1 MDIDL
6 DLLVENTMDVET
18 TGAGEAD
25 ALREEL
31 SKVRRSLQARTSE
44 LAQARSSL
52 SLMFATLDS
61 TEDGM
66 MAVQFTDGAL
76 YYNIAFV
83 EMWGI
88 PEDTLADLTE
98 EELIALQAGQVKDP
112 EELLSQSSG
121 FNAQDENMC
130 VIELKDGRVFER
142 HVRPQIVHGR
152 TVGRVVSYRDITQ
165 RVQFEQKMLFNHTVV
180 EGSGPMLWLDRGG
193 SDQVI
198 YANRAACDA
207 LGYAIEEI
215 IGTTIYQI
223 DVHASL
229 EAVAPLDKIMRT
241 TGKPVHYQTHYRRKD
256 GAQLSVD
263 VTMSLAQDGDRAVY
277 ITSFKDVTEQKNQAR
292 EKKRQQA
299 LMAALINSIP
309 DIIVYKDP
317 HGVFLGCNEAF
328 SALAGTPASQVPG
341 RTVRDLFTPERADV
355 ILARD
360 AEVLRTQEKVCIEE
374 WVTYPD
380 GTRVL
385 LDTVR
390 SPLRDQNGQL
400 LGILSI
406 ARNITERKAAEDEV
420 LRAKELAEEAT
431 RMKSDF
437 LANMSHEIR
446 TPMNAIIG
454 MSHLALKTEMTPR
467 QRDYIGKVQSSAQH
481 LLGIINDILDFSKV
495 EAGKMT
501 IEQTDFELEKLLDNV
516 AGLITDKSHSKGLEL
531 VFDVAADVPQFLVGD
546 SLRLGQIL
554 INYANNAVKYT
565 EAGEIAISVRVQE
578 RTASQALLH
587 FAVKDT
593 GIGLTPEQVSRLFQ
607 SFQQADSSTTRKYG
621 GTGLGLAISKNLA
634 ELMGGQVGVESS
646 FGHGSTFWFTVRVGI
661 GESKAHDRL
670 PVPDL
675 RGRRALVV
683 DDNAMARMVM
693 VEMLSSMTFT
703 VTEAASGEA
712 AIAAVRDAAARG
724 EDFDIVYLDWRM
736 PTMDGI
742 ETARQLKTLR
752 LDKAPFI
759 VMATAHGREEVLKE
773 AHSVGIED
781 VLVKPV
787 NASVLFDTTMGALSG
802 EREQQPREAV
812 APAVAAPSKEMS
824 AIQGARIL
832 LVEDNDINQLVAG
845 EILRDAGFLV
855 EIACNGQIALD
866 KIAAAPYD
874 LVLMDMQMPVMD
886 GVTATVEIRRQERF
900 ASLPIVAMTANA
912 MQTDRDR
919 CLESGMNDFLVK
931 PINPEALFAMLARWI
946 KPGKTAQPAAARAAH
961 AASPGVA
968 AEGIGAIA
976 GLDIP
981 TGLTRMMG
989 KKPLYLAMLRRFAD
1003 GQGGCGAGVRAAL
1016 DAGDWATAERL
1027 AHTAK
1032 GVGGNIGAMD
1042 LPLHAAELETALRE
1056 RRPRADV
1063 EPRLELFTATL
1074 DGLIQAIEAGL
1085 AALASGDA
1093 AAPGASPAG
1102 SSPVVKT

>member
-6 DLLVENTMDVET
+6 DLLAENTMDMDT
-18 TGAGEAD
+18 PGAGEAG

-31 SKVRRSLQARTSE
+31 AKLRRSLQARTAE

-52 SLMFATLDS
+52 SLMFATLDAA
-61 TEDGM
+61 EDGM
-66 MAVQFTDGAL
+66 MAVQFADGAL

-88 PEDTLADLTE
+88 PEDALADLTE
-98 EELIALQAGQVKDP
+98 EELTVLQAGQVRNP
-112 EELLSQSSG
+112 EELLSHASS
-121 FNAQDENMC
+121 FDADEEGLSI
-130 VIELKDGRVFER
+130 IELKDGRVFER
-142 HVRPQIVHGR
+142 HVRPQVVHGR
-152 TVGRVVSYRDITQ
+152 TVGRVASYRDITE
-165 RVQFEQKMLFNHTVV
+165 RVHFEQKMMFNHAVV

-193 SDQVI
+193 SDRVV

-207 LGYAIEEI
+207 LGYTVEEI
-215 IGTTIYQI
+215 IGTTIYDI
-223 DVHASL
+223 DMHASA
-229 EAVAPLDKIMRT
+229 EAVAPLDRTMRS
-241 TGKPVHYQTHYRRKD
+241 TGKPVHYQTHYRHRN
-256 GAQLSVD
+256 GTQLSVD
-263 VTMSLAQDGDRAVY
+263 VTMSLTEDGDRSIY
-277 ITSFKDVTEQKNQAR
+277 ITSFKDVTEQKSQAR

-299 LMAALINSIP
+299 LMAALIDSIP
-309 DIIVYKDP
+309 DIISYKDP
-317 HGVFLGCNEAF
+317 NGVFLGCNEAF
-328 SALAGTPASQVPG
+328 SALAGKTAAEVTG
-341 RTVRDLFTPERADV
+341 RTVRDLFSQERAEV
-355 ILARD
+355 IASRD
-360 AEVLRTQEKVCIEE
+360 AEVLRTRQKMGLEE
-374 WVTYPD
+374 WVAYPD
-380 GTRVL
+380 GTKVL

-390 SPLRDQNGQL
+390 NPLRDQNGQL

-406 ARNITERKAAEDEV
+406 GRNITQRKAAEEEV
-420 LRAKELAEEAT
+420 LRAKELAEDAT

-501 IEQTDFELEKLLDNV
+501 IEQADFELEKLLDNV
-516 AGLITDKSHSKGLEL
+516 ADLISDKSNAKGLEL
-531 VFDVAADVPQFLVGD
+531 VFDVGPEVPQYLVGD

-565 EAGEIAISVRVQE
+565 ESGEIAISVRLQE
-578 RTASQALLH
+578 RTGTQALLH

-593 GIGLTPEQVSRLFQ
+593 GIGLTPEQVGRLFQ

-634 ELMGGQVGVESS
+634 HLMGGEVGVESR
-646 FGHGSTFWFTVRVGI
+646 FGEGSTFWFTVRVGI
-661 GESKAHDRL
+661 GGKKARDRL

-683 DDNAMARMVM
+683 DDNAMARTVL

-703 VTEAASGEA
+703 VTEAPSGEA
-712 AIAAVRDAAARG
+712 AIAAVRAAAAAG
-724 EDFDIVYLDWRM
+724 QDFDIVYLDWRM

-759 VMATAHGREEVLKE
+759 VMATAHGREEVLRE

-802 EREQQPREAV
+802 ERDQPPREAV
-812 APAVAAPSKEMS
+812 AAVSPAALPPSTEMS
-824 AIQGARIL
+824 AVRGARIL

-845 EILRDAGFLV
+845 EILRDAGFIV

-866 KIAAAPYD
+866 KVAGAPYD

-900 ASLPIVAMTANA
+900 AGLPIVAMTANA
-912 MQTDRDR
+912 MQSDRER
-919 CLESGMNDFLVK
+919 CLASGMNDFLVK
-931 PINPEALFAMLARWI
+931 PIDPQALFAMLVKWI
-946 KPGKTAQPAAARAAH
+946 GPRAAGAPAAAAPVSRPAA
-961 AASPGVA
+961 PGIP
-968 AEGIGAIA
+968 AEGIGTIA

-981 TGLTRMMG
+981 TGLSRMMG
-989 KKPLYLAMLRRFAD
+989 KKSLYLAMLRRFAD
-1003 GQGGCGAGVRAAL
+1003 GQGGCAAGVRAAL
-1016 DAGDWATAERL
+1016 DAGDWPTAERL

-1032 GVGGNIGAMD
+1032 GVGGNIGAME
-1042 LPLHAAELETALRE
+1042 LPAHAAELEIALRE
-1056 RRPRADV
+1056 RRPRAEV
-1063 EPRLELFTATL
+1063 EPRLALFAATM
-1074 DGLIQAIEAGL
+1074 DGLVAAIETGL
-1085 AALASGDA
+1085 EAI
-1093 AAPGASPAG
+1093 P
-1102 SSPVVKT
+1102 

>member
-1 MDIDL
+1 MDI
-6 DLLVENTMDVET
+6 ESP
-18 TGAGEAD
+18 GAAGSSSEAD
-25 ALREEL
+25 ELREEL
-31 SKVRRSLQARTSE
+31 AKARRSLQARTSE

-52 SLMFATLDS
+52 SLMFATLDAA
-61 TEDGM
+61 EDGM
-66 MAVQFTDGAL
+66 MAVQFADGAL

-88 PEDTLADLTE
+88 PEDALADLSE
-98 EELIALQAGQVKDP
+98 EELTVLQADQVKNP
-112 EELLSQSSG
+112 EELLSHASS
-121 FNAQDENMC
+121 FNADDEGLC

-142 HVRPQIVHGR
+142 HVRPQVVHGR

-165 RVQFEQKMLFNHTVV
+165 RVHFEQKMMFNHAVV

-193 SDQVI
+193 NDQVV

-207 LGYAIEEI
+207 LGYAVDEI
-215 IGTTIYQI
+215 IGMRIYDV

-229 EAVAPLDKIMRT
+229 EAVAPLDKEMRT

-256 GAQLSVD
+256 GEQLSVD
-263 VTMSLAQDGDRAVY
+263 VTMSLTEDGERSIY
-277 ITSFKDVTEQKNQAR
+277 ITSFKDITEQKNHAR

-299 LMAALINSIP
+299 LMAALIDSIP
-309 DIIVYKDP
+309 DILVYKDP
-317 HGVFLGCNEAF
+317 QGIILGCNEAF
-328 SALAGTPASQVPG
+328 SLLAGTPARAVAG
-341 RTVRDLFTPERADV
+341 RTVRDLFAQERAE
-355 ILARD
+355 IIAARD
-360 AEVLRTQEKVCIEE
+360 AEVLRTQQKITLEE

-400 LGILSI
+400 LGIVSI
-406 ARNITERKAAEDEV
+406 ARNITQRKAAEDEV
-420 LRAKELAEEAT
+420 RHAKELAEDAT

-454 MSHLALKTEMTPR
+454 MSHLALKTELTPR

-501 IEQTDFELEKLLDNV
+501 IEQADFELEKLLDNV
-516 AGLITDKSHSKGLEL
+516 GNLITDKSNAKGLEL
-531 VFDVAADVPQFLVGD
+531 VFDVAANVPQYLVGD

-578 RTASQALLH
+578 RTDTQALLH

-634 ELMGGQVGVESS
+634 QLMGGQVGVESQ
-646 FGHGSTFWFTVRVGI
+646 FGQGSTFWFTVRVGI
-661 GESKAHDRL
+661 GEKKAHDRL

-693 VEMLSSMTFT
+693 AEMLSSMTFS
-703 VTEAASGEA
+703 VTEAASGQA
-712 AIAAVRDAAARG
+712 AIAAVRAAAAAG
-724 EDFDIVYLDWRM
+724 QDFDIVYLDWRM

-742 ETARQLKTLR
+742 ETARQLKTLE
-752 LDKAPFI
+752 LDRAPFI
-759 VMATAHGREEVLKE
+759 VMATAHGREEVLRE

-812 APAVAAPSKEMS
+812 APEVPAPSKEMS
-824 AIQGARIL
+824 AIRGTRIL
-832 LVEDNDINQLVAG
+832 LVEDNDINQLVAS
-845 EILRDAGFLV
+845 EILQDAGFVV
-855 EIACNGQIALD
+855 EIAGNGQIALD
-866 KIAAAPYD
+866 KVAAASYD

-886 GVTATVEIRRQERF
+886 GVTATMAIRKQQRF
-900 ASLPIVAMTANA
+900 AALPIVAMTANA
-912 MQTDRDR
+912 MQSDRQR

-931 PINPEALFAMLARWI
+931 PIDPEALFAMLLKWI
-946 KPGKTAQPAAARAAH
+946 KPQTAAVQAPAAAPASRPAA
-961 AASPGVA
+961 PGVPA
-968 AEGIGAIA
+968 DGIGAIA

-989 KKPLYLAMLRRFAD
+989 KKSLYLAMLRRFAD
-1003 GQGGCGAGVRAAL
+1003 GQNGCAAGIRAAL
-1016 DAGDWATAERL
+1016 DADDWATAERL

-1032 GVGGNIGAMD
+1032 GVGGNIGAME
-1042 LPLHAAELETALRE
+1042 LPAHAAELELALRE
-1056 RRPRADV
+1056 RGSRADV
-1063 EPRLELFTATL
+1063 EPLLEQFAATL
-1074 DGLIQAIEAGL
+1074 DGLVRAIEAGL
-1085 AALASGDA
+1085 AAIDA
-1093 AAPGASPAG
+1093 GNPAVPGQPAGASPTA
-1102 SSPVVKT
+1102 KN